1 MGSFGRSERRE
12 PVRVVSADLNNLI
25 VLDFVNTR
33 DDLAPFLSRYS
44 TGSIFDLR
52 DWQGPPSWGDD
63 KIAKISREG
72 SRERPAAT
80 AS

>member
-1 MGSFGRSERRE
+1 MPRIGPLLETERCLDGVHLVDGFFRPRSERRE

-44 TGSIFDLR
+44 TGSIF
-52 DWQGPPSWGDD
+52 
-63 KIAKISREG
+63 
-72 SRERPAAT
+72 
-80 AS
+80 